1 MTSTQCSA
9 TPIATLPHKTYSQQC
24 LQAPTRLKHCDSDFE
39 YSIHSPPPRFQRELT
54 HIFPAM
60 RRQELKRILVVPV
73 IQRCDNDMVGVTK
86 STNAERDVRLELFVE
101 WGKLV
106 VDRLRSVGMWADIM
120 DPASGYPIYGT
131 PGASPYPDVQGTQAL
146 LKYDVQNTGCCH
158 VLLHPTW
165 GSKIY
170 PSTMFTTAPA
180 DILIRVIEEIQC
192 SQSANK

>member
-86 STNAERDVRLELFVE
+86 STNAERDVRLELVCSALVIGNPNLFNINNPYDYVQFVE

-120 DPASGYPIYGT
+120 DPASGYPV
-131 PGASPYPDVQGTQAL
+131 SR
-146 LKYDVQNTGCCH
+146 
-158 VLLHPTW
+158 
-165 GSKIY
+165 
-170 PSTMFTTAPA
+170 TT
-180 DILIRVIEEIQC
+180 DWNIMSNIRKVH
-192 SQSANK
+192 

>member
-1 MTSTQCSA
+1 MASAQCSVPLA
-9 TPIATLPHKTYSQQC
+9 PLPMQKTQFQQS
-24 LQAPTRLKHCDSDFE
+24 LQPPSRLKYCNSDFE
-39 YSIHSPPPRFQRELT
+39 YSIHAPPPRFQRELA

-60 RRQELKRILVVPV
+60 KRQDLKRILVVPV
-73 IQRCDNDMVGVTK
+73 IQRCDNDMVGITK
-86 STNAERDVRLELFVE
+86 TINSERDVRLELFVE

-120 DPASGYPIYGT
+120 DPASGYPIYGP

-170 PSTMFTTAPA
+170 PSTLFTTAPA
-180 DILIRVIEEIQC
+180 DILVKVIEEIQRL
-192 SQSANK
+192 QNAV